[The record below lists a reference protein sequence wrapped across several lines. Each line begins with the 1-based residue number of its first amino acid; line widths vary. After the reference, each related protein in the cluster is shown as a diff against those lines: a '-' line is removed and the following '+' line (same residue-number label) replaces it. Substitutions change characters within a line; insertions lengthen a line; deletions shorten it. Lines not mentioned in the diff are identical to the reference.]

1 MRVCVA
7 GCGTAGPAA
16 ALFLAR
22 AGHSVTIFERAAAL
36 NPVGAGLLIQ
46 PTGMAVLRRLDLLDD
61 LLALGHRVDH
71 LYGATTSGRPVL
83 DLHYRDLHP
92 ELFGLGLH
100 RGALLGSLMR
110 AVHAA
115 GITVRCS
122 HELTAM
128 GATGGGRGG
137 ESIVTD
143 ASGQTH
149 GPFDLVIVA
158 DGARSSLRPD
168 GCRTRVKQYPYGAL
182 WFVGQDASPAFAGT
196 LWQAYLGTGRMLGF
210 LPSGRVTADGPPLTS
225 MFWSIPLDRAA
236 AVHDEG
242 LETWKRQVLAM
253 TPLAAPLLEQV
264 TDTRQLITA
273 GYYDVVAKRTFDLA
287 NGAVVCLGDAAHAM
301 SPQLGQG
308 ANLALVDA
316 LVLSQCLDG
325 ERDLPTALQRFD
337 AIRRPGVRYY
347 QFASRWLTP
356 VFQSKFEALA
366 PLRDTFMGP
375 MCRLSLLRGQM
386 LESLVGIKTGIMP
399 WSRQSLDGPAATAR
413 A

>member
-22 AGHSVTIFERAAAL
+22 AGHTVTIFERAAAL

-46 PTGMAVLRRLDLLDD
+46 PTGMAVLSQLGVLDELLQ
-61 LLALGHRVDH
+61 LGHRIER
-71 LYGATTSGRPVL
+71 LYGATTAGRPVL
-83 DLHYRDLHP
+83 DLHYRDLRAD
-92 ELFGLGLH
+92 LFGLGLH
-100 RGALLGSLMR
+100 RGALLGTLMR

-115 GITVRCS
+115 GITVRCAS
-122 HELTAM
+122 ELTAIRPA
-128 GATGGGRGG
+128 GGGGGR
-137 ESIVTD
+137 EAIVAD
-143 ASGQTH
+143 AAGQAH
-149 GPFDLVIVA
+149 GPFDLVIIA

-168 GCRTRVKQYPYGAL
+168 GCRARVRQYPFGAL
-182 WFVGQDASPAFAGT
+182 WFVGQDTSRTFTGT
-196 LWQAYLGTGRMLGF
+196 LWQAYHGTGRMLGF
-210 LPSGRVTADGPPLTS
+210 LPTGRVTADGPPLTS
-225 MFWSIPLDRAA
+225 MFWSIALDRAA
-236 AVHDEG
+236 AVHAAG
-242 LETWKRQVLAM
+242 LDAWKRDVLAM

-273 GYYDVVAKRTFDLA
+273 GYYDVVARRTFDLT

-316 LVLSQCLDG
+316 MVLAGCLS
-325 ERDLPTALQRFD
+325 EEHNLPAALERFD
-337 AIRRPGVRYY
+337 AVRRPGVRYY

-356 VFQSKFEALA
+356 IFQSDLEAVA
-366 PLRDTFMGP
+366 PLRDMFMGP
-375 MCRLSLLRGQM
+375 MCRLPLLRGQM

-399 WSRQSLDGPAATAR
+399 WSRQSLDALAATRR